1 MAPCGA
7 NPKTKP
13 GAVMSYR
20 ASASKGARPSG
31 QSAAAKHRYHHRD
44 GLYAEGRDGPR
55 DDLAASGFGNLPT
68 WAGDDPAVF
77 WLATDSYER
86 ANGTLFRELQ
96 LNLPYELTLQQ
107 QEHAVK
113 QYASLMFDA
122 ERLPYSW
129 AIHREPG
136 ERNAHAHVMVS
147 ETMTDDHERTAE
159 QHFRRFNP
167 RRPGAGGARKT
178 RSLKPKSWL
187 MDARA
192 GWAVAANA
200 ALVAAGHEPR
210 FDHRSKEVQREE
222 ALRQGNLRGAAMLDT
237 PTQQHEGPRIAG
249 MRRRWESGEADF
261 ADLPQ
266 YAQDVIANNNLA
278 RELGQQWQ
286 AAVELMSDAELAE
299 HYADELAELQE
310 QLDQEN
316 PGAHVA
322 AWQAEQQRQR
332 DQAELSELVAS
343 ESDQQA
349 AELAHLGAVQTA
361 HAEALAEAVERDAE
375 LASLVAGESDQQTVE
390 LSRLAAVQAAHAEAL
405 AEAVERDAE
414 LASLVAGES
423 DQQTVELSRLA
434 AVQAAHAEALAE
446 LADRQALERHDARV
460 EQAQARLAALPMFN
474 FDPDPTPE
482 EGRADRLEQARAGWL
497 EAHPVRA
504 WLGLVPAAV
513 SQDTID
519 RARREADRARAAAVA
534 AADARQRQVDQLR
547 AQLTAWLDRAERQ
560 RRERWPGEYQQP
572 APEPLQVALEQPST
586 AVLRDSLQEAVEHGH
601 TLGGWDG
608 DTVTC
613 LYDESADDWELLQES
628 EPEPEHRPR
637 GPRMR

>member
-1 MAPCGA
+1 
-7 NPKTKP
+7 
-13 GAVMSYR
+13 
-20 ASASKGARPSG
+20 
-31 QSAAAKHRYHHRD
+31 
-44 GLYAEGRDGPR
+44 
-55 DDLAASGFGNLPT
+55 
-68 WAGDDPAVF
+68 
-77 WLATDSYER
+77 
-86 ANGTLFRELQ
+86 
-96 LNLPYELTLQQ
+96 
-107 QEHAVK
+107 
-113 QYASLMFDA
+113 
-122 ERLPYSW
+122 
-129 AIHREPG
+129 
-136 ERNAHAHVMVS
+136 MVS

-310 QLDQEN
+310 QLAQEN

-349 AELAHLGAVQTA
+349 AELAHLGAVQT
-361 HAEALAEAVERDAE
+361 
-375 LASLVAGESDQQTVE
+375 
-390 LSRLAAVQAAHAEAL
+390 AHAEAL

>member
-1 MAPCGA
+1 
-7 NPKTKP
+7 
-13 GAVMSYR
+13 
-20 ASASKGARPSG
+20 
-31 QSAAAKHRYHHRD
+31 
-44 GLYAEGRDGPR
+44 
-55 DDLAASGFGNLPT
+55 
-68 WAGDDPAVF
+68 
-77 WLATDSYER
+77 
-86 ANGTLFRELQ
+86 
-96 LNLPYELTLQQ
+96 
-107 QEHAVK
+107 
-113 QYASLMFDA
+113 
-122 ERLPYSW
+122 
-129 AIHREPG
+129 
-136 ERNAHAHVMVS
+136 
-147 ETMTDDHERTAE
+147 
-159 QHFRRFNP
+159 
-167 RRPGAGGARKT
+167 
-178 RSLKPKSWL
+178 
-187 MDARA
+187 
-192 GWAVAANA
+192 
-200 ALVAAGHEPR
+200 
-210 FDHRSKEVQREE
+210 
-222 ALRQGNLRGAAMLDT
+222 
-237 PTQQHEGPRIAG
+237 
-249 MRRRWESGEADF
+249 
-261 ADLPQ
+261 
-266 YAQDVIANNNLA
+266 
-278 RELGQQWQ
+278 
-286 AAVELMSDAELAE
+286 
-299 HYADELAELQE
+299 
-310 QLDQEN
+310 
-316 PGAHVA
+316 
-322 AWQAEQQRQR
+322 
-332 DQAELSELVAS
+332 
-343 ESDQQA
+343 
-349 AELAHLGAVQTA
+349 
-361 HAEALAEAVERDAE
+361 
-375 LASLVAGESDQQTVE
+375 
-390 LSRLAAVQAAHAEAL
+390 
-405 AEAVERDAE
+405 
-414 LASLVAGES
+414 VAGES